1 MGSSDRP
8 DRIDALRTATRTVN
22 ERTARQ
28 NELRLA
34 QIRIVIIAGSLLVNL
49 IAWRWPAGVGLAR
62 FDVMMVQIAAV
73 CLGVSFLELA
83 ALRTV
88 RFSRW
93 LPSVLAVGDGGFI
106 FAFAAGLDHGGLIP
120 VLDYSGE
127 ACIVLALSGAARGTV
142 RAAMWTTAL
151 ATLTLVGSGLMM
163 GIHPLALVLR
173 GTLVIGA
180 GFLGVWL
187 SGLVQRARERDVG
200 EAILPRFLPRDI
212 VDRLH
217 QDPDALVAAAR
228 TLNVSVLF
236 VDLRG
241 FTALAEARSPGEA
254 FALLNRLHGRLA
266 EIIDGEHGHVD
277 KFLGDGLLAVFG
289 AHGDL
294 ADHADRAVRAGLRV
308 AELQLDLDPADGA
321 LELGAGIHTGDVLAG
336 AVGGD
341 QRLEFTV
348 IGDVVNTA
356 SRIEQAT
363 KDHATRLLVSAET
376 LRAVSDRALAAR
388 FEPLGAIAVR
398 GRKAAVDLFR
408 LA

>member
-1 MGSSDRP
+1 MASS
-8 DRIDALRTATRTVN
+8 DRIDALREVTRGVN

-34 QIRIVIIAGSLLVNL
+34 QIRIVIIAGSLIVNL
-49 IAWRWPAGVGLAR
+49 AAWRWPSAVGLDR
-62 FDVMMVQIAAV
+62 FDAVMVQIAAG
-73 CLGVSFLELA
+73 CLGLALLELA
-83 ALRTV
+83 ALRAV
-88 RFSRW
+88 RFSPW
-93 LPSVLAVGDGGFI
+93 LPWVIAVGDVGFV
-106 FAFAAGLDHGGLIP
+106 FAFAAGLDASGLIP

-142 RAAMWTTAL
+142 RAAMWTTTL
-151 ATLTLVGSGLMM
+151 ATLTMVGSGLMI

-187 SGLVQRARERDVG
+187 SGLVQRARERDLG
-200 EAILPRFLPRDI
+200 EAILPRFLPHDI
-212 VDRLH
+212 VERLH

-228 TLNVSVLF
+228 TVHASIVF

-254 FALLNRLHGRLA
+254 FALLNRLHARLA
-266 EIIDGEHGHVD
+266 EIIDAEHGHVD

-289 AHGDL
+289 AHGDH
-294 ADHADRAVRAGLRV
+294 ADHADRAIRAGLRI
-308 AELQLDLDPADGA
+308 AELAPDADDGA
-321 LELGAGIHTGDVLAG
+321 LELGVGIHTGDVLAG

-341 QRLEFTV
+341 RRLEFTV
-348 IGDVVNTA
+348 IGDAVNTA

-363 KDHATRLLVSAET
+363 KQHATRMLVSADT
-376 LRAVSDRALAAR
+376 LRAVSDPTLAAR

-398 GRKAAVDLFR
+398 GRKAPVDLYR